1 MADGTVYVVEDDDA
15 VRESLLLLLRVNE
28 FRARGFATAGAFLDA
43 VDAGSAGC
51 LLLDLRLPGT
61 TGLELQRML
70 ADRGFHMP
78 VIIISAHGDLAA
90 ARTAFKA
97 GALDFLEKP
106 IQQAVLL
113 PAIAAALEHDR
124 SRRDRERTTA
134 AFRDR
139 MGRLSERERQVMWHV
154 ADGLQNREIAQLLG
168 LSPRTIEIYKAR
180 MLEKLQVRRPAELVR
195 LLQDVPREA

>member
-1 MADGTVYVVEDDDA
+1 
-15 VRESLLLLLRVNE
+15 
-28 FRARGFATAGAFLDA
+28 
-43 VDAGSAGC
+43 
-51 LLLDLRLPGT
+51 
-61 TGLELQRML
+61 ML
-70 ADRGFHMP
+70 ADRGFRMP

-124 SRRDRERTTA
+124 SWRDRERATA
-134 AFRDR
+134 AFRER
-139 MGRLSERERQVMWHV
+139 IGRLSERERQVMWHV

-168 LSPRTIEIYKAR
+168 LSPRTVEIYKAR
-180 MLEKLQVRRPAELVR
+180 MLEKLQVRRPAELMR
-195 LLQDVPREA
+195 SLQDIPRDA